1 MPAPD
6 PDPAKL
12 DATERRFRDLIE
24 GSIQG
29 ILVHRNFQ
37 VLFANDALARIWGFD
52 CAENMI
58 GVDLIDFLP
67 PDHTDF
73 WKEGYRNVIEGRPVR
88 NPREVQIFR
97 PDGEPVWVE
106 RIHRRVLWDGEP
118 ALQAT
123 VSDISVRK
131 ASELALR
138 NALAEIENLKD
149 QLESENRYL
158 RAEIESARSSDKI
171 LGESS
176 AMKSALHRVHRV
188 APTDATVLISG
199 ETGTGKELLAR
210 AVHAASTRS
219 DRPLIKVNCGALP
232 SELIESELF
241 GHERGAFTGAHQQ
254 RTGRFEL
261 ADGGTLLL
269 DEVGELPLELQA
281 KLLRV
286 LQEGEI
292 ERLGGEETL
301 HVDVRVIAA
310 TNRDLTED
318 VAAGRFR
325 EDLFYRLNVF
335 PIRSPALRER
345 LEDVALLAHHFAA
358 RYAEKINRPV
368 PTIPAD
374 ILRRLEAYGWPG
386 NVRELQNVIER
397 CMIITDGPELQLDLD
412 LRLPAF
418 DEAGAAP
425 RTVQETERSAIRAA
439 LKRCDWVIEGSNG
452 AAQQLDLAPS
462 TLRGR
467 MRKHGIKRPLHR

>member
-1 MPAPD
+1 MSNPQHPAEFAPS
-6 PDPAKL
+6 
-12 DATERRFRDLIE
+12 ERRFRDLIE

-29 ILVHRNFQ
+29 ILVHRDFR
-37 VLFANDALARIWGFD
+37 VLFANDALAQIWGFES
-52 CAENMI
+52 AEEMI
-58 GVDLIDFLP
+58 DVDLIELVP
-67 PDHTDF
+67 PDHAAF
-73 WKEGYRNVIEGRPVR
+73 WKEGYRNVIEGGPVW
-88 NPREVQIFR
+88 NPREVQVFR

-138 NALAEIENLKD
+138 NALVEIENLKD

-158 RAEIESARSSDKI
+158 RAEIQSAYNSDHI

-188 APTDATVLISG
+188 APTDATVLILG

-210 AVHAASTRS
+210 AVHAGSTRS

-241 GHERGAFTGAHQQ
+241 GHERGAFTGAHQ
-254 RTGRFEL
+254 RRIGRFEL
-261 ADGGTLLL
+261 AHGGTLFL
-269 DEVGELPLELQA
+269 DEVGELPIELQA

-301 HVDVRVIAA
+301 YVDARVIAA
-310 TNRDLTED
+310 TNRDLADD

-335 PIRSPALRER
+335 PIRAPALRER

-358 RYAEKINRPV
+358 RYAERINRPV

-397 CMIITDGPELQLDLD
+397 CMIITEGPELQLDLD

-418 DEAGAAP
+418 QESDAVP
-425 RTVQETERSAIRAA
+425 RTMREIERSAIIAA
-439 LKRCDWVIEGSNG
+439 LRRCDWVIEGPQG

-467 MRKHGIKRPLHR
+467 MRKYGIKRP